1 MGIQNGAS
9 KRNPEVIHTKRET
22 EIQNRIRAAL
32 CEFGCVVHRCNT
44 GVFYTK
50 DGRPI
55 KIGEVGHSDLYG
67 HNADGTAFYLEVKT
81 PVGKASRKQIDFI
94 EAMAR
99 SGAIAGFA
107 RTVED
112 AVRIVTGIRISKKEP
127 VFNDPVDMEE
137 VKMCLNCDSP
147 TCNGDCEKVK
157 KNGRWRY

>member
-1 MGIQNGAS
+1 MKQ
-9 KRNPEVIHTKRET
+9 ET
-22 EIQNRIRAAL
+22 SIQNRIRAAL

-50 DGRPI
+50 DGRPV

-81 PVGKASRKQIDFI
+81 PVGKASRDQINFI

-112 AVRIVTGIRISKKEP
+112 AVRIVTGIRLSKKEP
-127 VFNDPVDMEE
+127 VFNEPADMEE

-147 TCNGDCEKVK
+147 SCNGDCEKVRH
-157 KNGRWRY
+157 GRGNW

>member
-1 MGIQNGAS
+1 M
-9 KRNPEVIHTKRET
+9 IHTKRET

-32 CEFGCVVHRCNT
+32 CDFGCIVHRCNT

-67 HNADGTAFYLEVKT
+67 HNADGVAFYLEVKT
-81 PVGKASRKQIDFI
+81 PVGEASQEQIKFI

-107 RTVED
+107 RSVED
-112 AVRIVTGIRISKKEP
+112 AVRIVTGITISRKEP
-127 VFNDPVDMEE
+127 LFQQAVDMEE
-137 VKMCLNCDSP
+137 INMCLHCDKPSCP
-147 TCNGDCEKVK
+147 GECEKTKRRK
-157 KNGRWRY
+157 KNGNAV